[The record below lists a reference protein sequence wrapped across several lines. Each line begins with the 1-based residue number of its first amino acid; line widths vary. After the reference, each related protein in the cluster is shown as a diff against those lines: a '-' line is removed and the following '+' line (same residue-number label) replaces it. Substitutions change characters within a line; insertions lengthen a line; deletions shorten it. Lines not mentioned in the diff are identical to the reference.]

1 MKEDLVINEVI
12 SCFFV
17 GQLHKVTVVNTDAE
31 KSLLRS
37 FLNDIVFL
45 TSNFYPSVVSL
56 HGDTNK
62 SKISA

>member
-1 MKEDLVINEVI
+1 M
-12 SCFFV
+12 FFV

-37 FLNDIVFL
+37 FLNDIEFL
-45 TSNFYPSVVSL
+45 TSNFYPSVVL
-56 HGDTNK
+56 LDGDTNK